1 MSTCSSC
8 SARVEWVTTDA
19 GKKMPLD
26 LEPSAAGNVVVR
38 GDGVAATLGP
48 IELAMLPAGT
58 VRRVSH
64 FATCPNADQHRRR
77 PGPSRGRR

>member
-1 MSTCSSC
+1 MSSCSSC
-8 SARVEWVTTDA
+8 GARVEWVTTDA

-38 GDGVAATLGP
+38 GDGVARTLGP
-48 IELAMLPAGT
+48 LELAMLPTGT

-64 FATCPNADQHRRR
+64 FATCPNAEQHRR
-77 PGPSRGRR
+77 PPARGRR